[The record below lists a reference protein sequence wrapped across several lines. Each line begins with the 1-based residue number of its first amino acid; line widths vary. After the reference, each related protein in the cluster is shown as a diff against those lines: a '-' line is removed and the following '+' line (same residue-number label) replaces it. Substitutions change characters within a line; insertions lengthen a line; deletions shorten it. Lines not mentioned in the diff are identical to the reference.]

1 MIKKIAI
8 FSILIFF
15 LTNCGFK
22 VAETEK
28 LLNYYIFEVT
38 SSGDSR
44 INYMLKNKLL
54 QNTVGSSKKPI
65 FINLKTVKTKTIKE
79 KNIQNEVT
87 KYNLTINVTVDIK
100 ENNKV
105 ILKSFI
111 LNEGGS
117 YSVATKYSD
126 TMRNEKKL
134 TTDLSKKLS
143 TQIQSKITSILNSI

>member
-8 FSILIFF
+8 SSILIFF

-87 KYNLTINVTVDIK
+87 KVS
-100 ENNKV
+100 KV
-105 ILKSFI
+105 
-111 LNEGGS
+111 
-117 YSVATKYSD
+117 SVSLIAFFP
-126 TMRNEKKL
+126 L
-134 TTDLSKKLS
+134 DLSTVYFQLGCASKGFPLALMSISSGNFTGSSDLS
-143 TQIQSKITSILNSI
+143 TGTTLPSSR